1 MKMIDKNTAKLI
13 RTIKECN
20 KHKTRISY
28 VMSKMRQFMPLTAKK
43 YRKFDENEIEII
55 DLFIFRFIKLQDT
68 IGARLFK
75 QILEAND
82 VDTETLS
89 NIDILNNIEKYKII
103 GDKDEWIELRE
114 IRNFFTHEYPD
125 ENVDLLINQLNTAF
139 HKTEKLFSIYNNG
152 AYYAINRILKPLNI
166 DTSDLII

>member
-1 MKMIDKNTAKLI
+1 MIDKNIAKLI

-20 KHKTRISY
+20 KHKTRILY
-28 VMSKMRQFMPLTAKK
+28 VMSKMRQFMPLTAEK
-43 YRKFDENEIEII
+43 YSRFTENEIEIT

-68 IGARLFK
+68 IGGKLFK

-82 VDTETLS
+82 IDTDTLS
-89 NIDILNNIEKYKII
+89 NIDILNSIEKYEII
-103 GDKDEWIELRE
+103 GNKDEWIELRE

-139 HKTEKLFSIYNNG
+139 NKTEKLFAIYNKG
-152 AYYAINRILKPLNI
+152 VDYAVIRILKPLNI
-166 DTSDLII
+166 DTGGLLI

>member
-1 MKMIDKNTAKLI
+1 MADKNIAKLI

-20 KHKTRISY
+20 KHKTRILY
-28 VMSKMRQFMPLTAKK
+28 VILKMRQFMPLTTEK
-43 YRKFDENEIEII
+43 YSRFTENEIEII

-68 IGARLFK
+68 IGGRLFK

-82 VDTETLS
+82 IDTDTLS
-89 NIDILNNIEKYKII
+89 NIDILNSIEKYEII
-103 GDKDEWIELRE
+103 GNKDEWVELRE

-139 HKTEKLFSIYNNG
+139 NKTEKLFTIYNN
-152 AYYAINRILKPLNI
+152 AVNYAVNRILKPLNI
-166 DTSDLII
+166 DISNLAM

>member
-1 MKMIDKNTAKLI
+1 MIDKNIAKLI

-20 KHKTRISY
+20 KHKTRILY
-28 VMSKMRQFMPLTAKK
+28 VISKMRRFMPLTADK
-43 YRKFDENEIEII
+43 YGRFAENEFEII

-75 QILEAND
+75 QILEANE
-82 VDTETLS
+82 VDTYTLS
-89 NIDILNNIEKYKII
+89 NIDILNNMEKYEII

-125 ENVDLLINQLNTAF
+125 ENVDILTNQLNTAF
-139 HKTEKLFSIYNNG
+139 DKTEKLFSIYNNAAG
-152 AYYAINRILKPLNI
+152 YAINKILKPLNADI
-166 DTSDLII
+166 SDLAV